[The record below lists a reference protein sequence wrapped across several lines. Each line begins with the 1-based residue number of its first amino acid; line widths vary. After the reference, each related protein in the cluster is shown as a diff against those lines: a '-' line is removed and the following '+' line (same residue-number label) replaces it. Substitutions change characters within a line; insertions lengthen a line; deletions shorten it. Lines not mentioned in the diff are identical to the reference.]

1 MAAKK
6 TVKKTATKKPAA
18 KKAAPKPPAK
28 KKGFDIGVGT
38 DGSRRDPTEAAAA
51 LEKND
56 GDVEAA
62 KGDLARADEAKRKKR
77 AKTPKAAKA
86 PKVKFTDDDESDD
99 EDSFERDSFSE
110 ELSPRALELIEFE
123 TEVRNAVGHLAN
135 EYKGDA
141 QEHEPVRCVPSKKK
155 PGPNEVFRTTESL
168 RVGLTPEEQLARGKL
183 AAVGQ
188 QNLAR
193 LQSLRGGVVK
203 QIKKLEKLY
212 TARIEALLK
221 TVDEGHADVPVT
233 VIHVIDKATDRVQ
246 VIRCDTVSVM
256 STRDLSLEERQ
267 GSLAGIS

>member
-6 TVKKTATKKPAA
+6 TAKKTTSKKKPTGSTYTTQD
-18 KKAAPKPPAK
+18 PKTGKNVVTKGGPLDRKK
-28 KKGFDIGVGT
+28 KKGFDIASGDAEPV
-38 DGSRRDPTEAAAA
+38 PTEAEPAPSV
-51 LEKND
+51 EK
-56 GDVEAA
+56 
-62 KGDLARADEAKRKKR
+62 KKR
-77 AKTPKAAKA
+77 TKAPKAARA
-86 PKVKFTDDDESDD
+86 PKLQFTDGDDEEEDGFDITPSD
-99 EDSFERDSFSE
+99 

-141 QEHEPVRCVPSKKK
+141 QEHEPIRCIPSRKK
-155 PGPNEVFRTTESL
+155 PSASEVFRTVESL

-188 QNLAR
+188 QSLAR
-193 LQSLRGGVVK
+193 LQSLRGSVTK

-212 TARIEALLK
+212 TARVEALLK

-233 VIHVIDKATDRVQ
+233 VVHVIDKATDRVQ
-246 VIRCDTVSVM
+246 VIRCDTGAVT

-267 GSLAGIS
+267 AALPGVE